1 MPITRKRAALSCAA
15 AMLTAVAVMSPAQ
28 AAEEF
33 KFSAAQIQSLDVR
46 LLRLDQPVASVGPI
60 YPARVVLP
68 PSQEQVSSAPLS
80 GTVDQLL
87 VAENQ
92 AVKAGQPLL
101 RLVSPEFGELQL
113 RLAEAASKA
122 RLSQK
127 TLARERTLLA
137 DGIVPERRVAEAEA
151 AAGEDRARQAQA
163 EAALRLAGADEA
175 LIRRVAEGGP
185 LQDALAVRARSAGV
199 ITRLEVK
206 LGQRVQSAEP
216 LARLVDTR
224 RLWLEVQLPADRH
237 ASSLTVGGMITAP
250 ERDISARVLS
260 IAPQLAE
267 NQTLALRA
275 EVVRGGP
282 GLRVGEAL
290 QVRVPLA
297 GQQGWSLPQAAVVRH
312 EGKSYVFVRS
322 AQGFVATPVE
332 LQSGGGEQLLVVSP
346 ALKSG
351 QQLAIGSVVALKAA
365 WLGKG
370 GGE

>member
-1 MPITRKRAALSCAA
+1 MPFTRKRAALSCAA
-15 AMLTAVAVMSPAQ
+15 AVLAAIAALSPAHG
-28 AAEEF
+28 ADDF

-46 LLRLDQPVASVGPI
+46 LLRLEQPVASAGPA

-127 TLARERTLLA
+127 ALVRERALLA
-137 DGIVPERRVAEAEA
+137 DGIVPERRVLESEAQA
-151 AAGEDRARQAQA
+151 AEDRSRQAQA

-175 LIRRVAEGGP
+175 LLRRVAEGAA
-185 LQDALAVRARSAGV
+185 LQDALLLRARSAGIV
-199 ITRLEVK
+199 TRLEVK
-206 LGQRVQSAEP
+206 PGQRVQSAEP

-224 RLWLEVQLPADRH
+224 RLWLEVQLPADRQA
-237 ASSLTVGGMITAP
+237 ASLAVGSVISAV
-250 ERDISARVLS
+250 ERDISARLLS

-275 EVVRGGP
+275 EVLRGGA
-282 GLRVGEAL
+282 GLRVGEVL
-290 QVRVPLA
+290 QVRVPMA
-297 GQQGWSLPQAAVVRH
+297 GLQGWALPQAAVVRH
-312 EGKSYVFVRS
+312 EGRSYVFVRS

-332 LQSGGGEQLLVVSP
+332 LQSGGGEQLLVTSP
-346 ALKSG
+346 LLKSG
-351 QQLAIGSVVALKAA
+351 QQLAVGSVVALKAA

>member
-1 MPITRKRAALSCAA
+1 MPFTRKRTALSCAA
-15 AMLTAVAVMSPAQ
+15 AMLTAAAVLSPAQ
-28 AAEEF
+28 AADDF
-33 KFSAAQIQSLDVR
+33 KFSAAQIQSLNVR
-46 LLRLDQPVASVGPI
+46 LLRLEQPVASAGPA

-113 RLAEAASKA
+113 KLAETASKA
-122 RLSQK
+122 RLSQRA
-127 TLARERTLLA
+127 LMRERALLA
-137 DGIVPERRVAEAEA
+137 DGVVPERRVLEAEA
-151 AAGEDRARQAQA
+151 AAGEDRARQAQV

-175 LIRRVAEGGP
+175 LIRSVANGGS
-185 LQDALAVRARSAGV
+185 LVEALAVRARSAGV
-199 ITRLEVK
+199 VTRLEVK
-206 LGQRVQSAEP
+206 PGQRVQSADP

-224 RLWLEVQLPADRH
+224 RLWLEVQLPADRQA
-237 ASSLTVGGMITAP
+237 ASLAVGSVISAVD
-250 ERDISARVLS
+250 RDISARLLS
-260 IAPQLAE
+260 ISPQLAE

-275 EVVRGGP
+275 EVLRGGT

-290 QVRVPLA
+290 QVRVPMA
-297 GQQGWSLPQAAVVRH
+297 GQQGWLLPQAAVVRH
-312 EGKSYVFVRS
+312 EGRSYVFVRN
-322 AQGFVATPVE
+322 AQGFVATPVD
-332 LQSGGGEQLLVVSP
+332 LQSGGGEQMLVASP
-346 ALKSG
+346 AMRSG
-351 QQLAIGSVVALKAA
+351 QQLAVGSVVALKAA

>member
-1 MPITRKRAALSCAA
+1 MPFTRKRAALSCAA
-15 AMLTAVAVMSPAQ
+15 AMLTAVAVMSPVL
-28 AAEEF
+28 AADEF
-33 KFSAAQIQSLDVR
+33 KFSTAQIQSLDVR
-46 LLRLDQPVASVGPI
+46 LLRLEQPVASAGPA

-68 PSQEQVSSAPLS
+68 PSQEQVSSAPLP

-87 VAENQ
+87 VTENQ

-101 RLVSPEFGELQL
+101 RLISPEFGELQL
-113 RLAEAASKA
+113 RLAEVASKA

-127 TLARERTLLA
+127 AMARERALLA
-137 DGIVPERRVAEAEA
+137 DGIVPERRVLEAEA

-163 EAALRLAGADEA
+163 EAALRLASADEA
-175 LIRRVAEGGP
+175 LIRRVADGGP
-185 LQDALAVRARSAGV
+185 LAEALVVRARSAGV

-206 LGQRVQSAEP
+206 PGQRVQSAEP

-224 RLWLEVQLPADRH
+224 RLWLEVQLPSDRQA
-237 ASSLTVGGMITAP
+237 ASLVVGSVISAV
-250 ERDISARVLS
+250 ERDISGRLLS

-275 EVVRGGP
+275 EVLRGGA
-282 GLRVGEAL
+282 GLRVGEVL
-290 QVRVPLA
+290 LVRVPMA
-297 GQQGWSLPQAAVVRH
+297 GRQGWLLPQAAVVRH
-312 EGKSYVFVRS
+312 EGRSYVFVRN

-332 LQSGGGEQLLVVSP
+332 LQSGAGEQLLVTSP
-346 ALKSG
+346 ALNSG
-351 QQLAIGSVVALKAA
+351 QQLAVGSVVALKAA